1 MTHTLKPYAGNH
13 AGTLHHVVERE
24 SGNILRN
31 ATPLEVEQFAELTNL
46 RGEARHLREALQ
58 HIARI
63 VGVEGGDCNDVIKRV
78 KDYVG
83 VSVTDKPNKEPA
95 IIGSTEKL
103 QRW

>member
-1 MTHTLKPYAGNH
+1 M
-13 AGTLHHVVERE
+13 
-24 SGNILRN
+24 
-31 ATPLEVEQFAELTNL
+31 
-46 RGEARHLREALQ
+46 RGE
-58 HIARI
+58 ARI

-83 VSVTDKPNKEPA
+83 VSVTGKPIKDPA